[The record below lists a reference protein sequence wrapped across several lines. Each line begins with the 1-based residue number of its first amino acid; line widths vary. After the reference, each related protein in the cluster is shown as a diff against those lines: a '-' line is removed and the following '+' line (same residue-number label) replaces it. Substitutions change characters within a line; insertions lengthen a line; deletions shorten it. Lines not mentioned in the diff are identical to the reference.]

1 MKKSVIVLSI
11 GLFLF
16 SCGAEEKEANK
27 QKSLEEMEQEEVCK
41 CSDYADRLFAS
52 DDFEK
57 FAEDNKEEH
66 QKCAALEEKFKAE
79 KLSAMRENC
88 K

>member
-1 MKKSVIVLSI
+1 MKKSVLFLGL

-16 SCGAEEKEANK
+16 ACGAEDKEEKK
-27 QKSLEEMEQEEVCK
+27 QKSLEELEQEEVCK
-41 CSDYADRLFAS
+41 CSEYADRLFAS

-66 QKCAALEEKFKAE
+66 QKCAELEEKFKAE
-79 KLSAMRENC
+79 KLSAMREKC